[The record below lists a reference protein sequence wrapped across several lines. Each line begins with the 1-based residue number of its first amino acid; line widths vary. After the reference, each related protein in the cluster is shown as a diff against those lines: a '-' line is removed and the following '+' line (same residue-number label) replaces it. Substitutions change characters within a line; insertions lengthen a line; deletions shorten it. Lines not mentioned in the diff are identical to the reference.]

1 MRVLGIP
8 RYTAGGL
15 DVVAFDWGLRQAF
28 PKRPIEGITPVASP
42 GMGGGLFAIDRKLF
56 FKLGGEY
63 ASAWCRAYA
72 WQCGMVQ
79 SVCMV
84 VRHGAEHMHG
94 TASQWC

>member
-1 MRVLGIP
+1 MRVHEVTHTDHMRHLHGLVRTCARAHVRVLGIP

-72 WQCGMVQ
+72 W
-79 SVCMV
+79 
-84 VRHGAEHMHG
+84 
-94 TASQWC
+94 